1 MLIITAII
9 CRVMFRFGNKPIEE
23 GQRIFKLL
31 WIKDLGTVKPKPWT
45 RMQERGYHWRYAVGW
60 MGNFIFFSV
69 GLWYMSA
76 IALCYGRAATD
87 TMLEGWLTSTCIS
100 CASRGLT
107 PSPSPNPSPNPN
119 PNPNPNP
126 DPNPD
131 PNPSPDPTHNQV
143 VLRGAGLHPAHRGTA
158 LPLQQQIRRHLQRS
172 LGRHRLRHLVVP
184 RLIAISMFLG

>member
-76 IALCYGRAATD
+76 TPTPTPTPTPTLA
-87 TMLEGWLTSTCIS
+87 LEGWLTSTCIS

-119 PNPNPNP
+119 PNPNP

-131 PNPSPDPTHNQV
+131 PNPSPDPTSNQV
-143 VLRGAGLHPAHRGTA
+143 VHHGAGLHPAHRGTA
-158 LPLQQQIRRHLQRS
+158 LPLQQQIRRHLQHPPE
-172 LGRHRLRHLVVP
+172 RHRLRHIDVP
-184 RLIAISMFLG
+184 RLIAISMLLG